1 MKTNAGN
8 RAGMNHPFID
18 GDSQKQLPGV
28 CLQQLIN
35 QLLSNSM
42 ATAFKNNS
50 LVTNEIP
57 REVQLSRDK
66 AIVAP
71 VIKDL
76 LATIINNSR
85 NGQIFI
91 SAERF
96 RDTITLQV
104 QERNNYNGYALAWS
118 VNAMETEAAMVGG
131 IITINGAQ
139 QRVVTISFSFPF
151 QSSLVSYDC

>member
-8 RAGMNHPFID
+8 HAGMTPPFID
-18 GDSQKQLPGV
+18 GESKKQLPGV

-35 QLLSNSM
+35 QLLRNSM

-66 AIVAP
+66 VIVVP

-118 VNAMETEAAMVGG
+118 INAMEAEAAMVGG
-131 IITINGAQ
+131 NITINGAQ
-139 QRVVTISFSFPF
+139 QKVVTISFSFPF
-151 QSSLVSYDC
+151 QSSTVTYDC